1 MKFMMGNVSFFITT
15 VYARCTQLERLDLRD
30 ELEHI
35 DVANYPWIVGGD
47 YNVILNEDKKFR
59 S

>member
-1 MKFMMGNVSFFITT
+1 MMGNVSFFITT